1 MTKND
6 DVNLIRFEIRDVRY
20 TLCNIEDLLEY
31 DDKEFFTENLMVA
44 FHALRSAVN
53 RLTVIKDD
61 LGAVL
66 SPLCAKRK
74 NETLIKKD
82 GGDGAAPG
90 MPADAR

>member
-6 DVNLIRFEIRDVRY
+6 DVNLIRFEISDVRY

-31 DDKEFFTENLMVA
+31 DDTLFFTEKLMVA
-44 FHALRSAVN
+44 FHALRSAVI

-66 SPLCAKRK
+66 SSLK
-74 NETLIKKD
+74 NEALIKKD
-82 GGDGAAPG
+82 
-90 MPADAR
+90 DAINAESQRQD

>member
-6 DVNLIRFEIRDVRY
+6 DVNLIRFEISDVRY

-31 DDKEFFTENLMVA
+31 EDKDFFTENIMVA

-66 SPLCAKRK
+66 SPLCEERKRDS
-74 NETLIKKD
+74 LIKKD
-82 GGDGAAPG
+82 DK
-90 MPADAR
+90 